1 MASKTAMY
9 CFGNVFQNVE
19 GAQRDAIMA
28 LFLDQSNKDVISLMA
43 RLYRG
48 QSIREIMS
56 SLEAVSLKEELDQ
69 LMACRKPKLLS
80 QK

>member
-1 MASKTAMY
+1 M
-9 CFGNVFQNVE
+9 FQNVE
-19 GAQRDAIMA
+19 GAQHDAIMA
-28 LFLDQSNKDVISLMA
+28 LFLDQSNRDVISLMA